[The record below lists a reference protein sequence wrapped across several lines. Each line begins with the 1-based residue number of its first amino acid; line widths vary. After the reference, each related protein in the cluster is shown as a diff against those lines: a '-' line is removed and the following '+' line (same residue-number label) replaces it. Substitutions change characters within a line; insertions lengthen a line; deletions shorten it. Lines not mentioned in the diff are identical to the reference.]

1 MTIGQLIKKH
11 CEDNQIT
18 QREFA
23 DKVGMTHVAISRLVQ
38 YNDKLPSIPYIK
50 NIAKALGLTYMGL
63 IIEHY
68 ATWEEDGR

>member
-1 MTIGQLIKKH
+1 MTIGQLIKKY

-23 DKVGMTHVAISRLVQ
+23 DKVNMTPVAISRLVQ

-68 ATWEEDGR
+68 ATWEDGR